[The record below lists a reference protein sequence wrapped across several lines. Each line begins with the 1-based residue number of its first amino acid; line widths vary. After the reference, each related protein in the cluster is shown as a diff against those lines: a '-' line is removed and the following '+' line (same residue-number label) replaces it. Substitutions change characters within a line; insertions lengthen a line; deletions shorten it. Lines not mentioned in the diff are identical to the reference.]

1 MFGDGTLSNV
11 RSSNLRSLAFDHRPP
26 PPGER
31 RSARGR
37 CRRHTRQHT
46 GGSTG
51 RVEQH
56 RLDRG
61 AADPNYALRRTVAA
75 TLAIAVLL
83 AIGSVAMSLTGLGS
97 QPAVASETGSAASA
111 PGDASYVAGVHVV
124 AAGDTLWSIA
134 EQHRG
139 SMSVVDYVDRL
150 IDLNGGTTVHVG
162 QFVTLPAAP

>member
-1 MFGDGTLSNV
+1 M
-11 RSSNLRSLAFDHRPP
+11 RSSNFRSPVIDHRPP

-37 CRRHTRQHT
+37 CRRHTRQHADGPA
-46 GGSTG
+46 GGG
-51 RVEQH
+51 ERH
-56 RLDRG
+56 HLDRG
-61 AADPNYALRRTVAA
+61 AADPNFALRRSVAA

-83 AIGSVAMSLTGLGS
+83 AIGCAVMSLTGLGS
-97 QPAVASETGSAASA
+97 PPAVASETGSAASA
-111 PGDASYVAGVHVV
+111 SGNATYVAPVHVV

>member
-1 MFGDGTLSNV
+1 M
-11 RSSNLRSLAFDHRPP
+11 RSSNFRSPVIDHRPP

-37 CRRHTRQHT
+37 CRAHARHHAGER
-46 GGSTG
+46 TG
-51 RVEQH
+51 RGEQR

-61 AADPNYALRRTVAA
+61 AAHPNFALRRTVAVM
-75 TLAIAVLL
+75 LAIAVLL

-111 PGDASYVAGVHVV
+111 SDGATYVAPVHVV

-139 SMSVVDYVDRL
+139 SIGMVEYVDRL

>member
-1 MFGDGTLSNV
+1 M
-11 RSSNLRSLAFDHRPP
+11 
-26 PPGER
+26 
-31 RSARGR
+31 
-37 CRRHTRQHT
+37 
-46 GGSTG
+46 
-51 RVEQH
+51 
-56 RLDRG
+56 
-61 AADPNYALRRTVAA
+61 
-75 TLAIAVLL
+75 LAIAVLL

-111 PGDASYVAGVHVV
+111 SDGATYVAPVHVV

-139 SMSVVDYVDRL
+139 SIGMVEYVDRL